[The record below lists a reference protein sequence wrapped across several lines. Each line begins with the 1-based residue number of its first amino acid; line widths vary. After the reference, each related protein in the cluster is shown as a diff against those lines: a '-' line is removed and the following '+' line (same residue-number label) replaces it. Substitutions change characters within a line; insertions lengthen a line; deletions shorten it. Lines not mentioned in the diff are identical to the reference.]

1 MGLKKAIHMPTQIG
15 GGRKLLLVFTAP
27 QREHRVVSGG
37 FFRLRRHRS
46 AARRVMSKRL
56 AAMAAVI
63 IGMLFSASADARE
76 YLKQDRAQ
84 SRGFTPA
91 VVTEGGKIVWISGQT
106 GLVDEQGKSMAG
118 DFQGQARVIFR
129 AIDAVAKR
137 AGGSIKDVVS
147 ITVYLTDPRLIDPL
161 MPIRKEVWP
170 DGNFPASTTITVHSL
185 PAVGMMLEISAVAVV
200 GDK

>member
-1 MGLKKAIHMPTQIG
+1 MHGEETVTALCSRLTSNTIIAFIPGEGMMKTLAAAA
-15 GGRKLLLVFTAP
+15 LAVALSALVTAP
-27 QREHRVVSGG
+27 
-37 FFRLRRHRS
+37 
-46 AARRVMSKRL
+46 ANAR
-56 AAMAAVI
+56 
-63 IGMLFSASADARE
+63 D

-84 SRGFTPA
+84 SRGFSPG
-91 VVTEGGKIVWISGQT
+91 VVTEGGKTVWISGQT

-118 DFQGQARVIFR
+118 DFEGQARVIFR

-137 AGGSIKDVVS
+137 AGGSLKDVVT

-161 MPIRKEVWP
+161 MPIRREFFS

-185 PAVGMMLEISAVAVV
+185 PAVGMMLEIAAVAVV